1 MLFASVKKMSQ
12 WKDRQ
17 KQVEHPLFPGYLF
30 VHITPSPEE
39 ILKVVKARGAVAL
52 VSMKPGYPTPAREE
66 EIISLK
72 IVLESGGKIDIYP
85 HLKEGAPVRIKRGV
99 FKGAEGI
106 LDKKNDQHVFIV
118 NINVLGRSVGIKMH
132 ADDVEAV

>member
-1 MLFASVKKMSQ
+1 LTF
-12 WKDRQ
+12 
-17 KQVEHPLFPGYLF
+17 
-30 VHITPSPEE
+30 
-39 ILKVVKARGAVAL
+39 
-52 VSMKPGYPTPAREE
+52 
-66 EIISLK
+66 
-72 IVLESGGKIDIYP
+72 YP